1 MKKSLF
7 KMRSGNSPLFKHMG
21 SSPAKELSGMFQD
34 VADAE
39 HAVTDLDALTDP
51 IEEAIKD
58 TEETEEEKE
67 ERILELERKLLE
79 KKEIEEEEISEE

>member
-67 ERILELERKLLE
+67 EREKEEKIDALLE
-79 KKEIEEEEISEE
+79 KEELN